1 MVAAQAIVEQPKLVF
16 QLSSG
21 DLNPLHMDRVVT
33 LTGLYKRKR
42 FRDKETGN
50 RFLNELAARMEFRPV
65 TQDEYDRYSIPKVQQ
80 HRAQGVRDAGRASAR
95 AGARGASPR

>member
-1 MVAAQAIVEQPKLVF
+1 
-16 QLSSG
+16 
-21 DLNPLHMDRVVT
+21 MDRVVT

-42 FRDKETGN
+42 FRTRRRGN

-65 TQDEYDRYSIPKVQQ
+65 AQAEYDRYSIPQVQSVA
-80 HRAQGVRDAGRASAR
+80 REGVRDAGRASAR